1 MLKSN
6 SERVRKLK
14 HLKIMDNKKRAKI
27 LMEVLTN
34 VLARH
39 FQTQNSS
46 STIDCCKF
54 VQDKKLPLDQ
64 VFFAFVLSLMTAFI
78 ISIMASQ
85 TIKSITCSNYVL
97 CQV

>member
-34 VLARH
+34 
-39 FQTQNSS
+39 
-46 STIDCCKF
+46 DCKTF
-54 VQDKKLPLDQ
+54 SDKKQFINNSLTEICSGEKLPVDQ
-64 VFFAFVLSLMTAFI
+64 VFFALVLSLMTVFVTG
-78 ISIMASQ
+78 IM
-85 TIKSITCSNYVL
+85 V
-97 CQV
+97 